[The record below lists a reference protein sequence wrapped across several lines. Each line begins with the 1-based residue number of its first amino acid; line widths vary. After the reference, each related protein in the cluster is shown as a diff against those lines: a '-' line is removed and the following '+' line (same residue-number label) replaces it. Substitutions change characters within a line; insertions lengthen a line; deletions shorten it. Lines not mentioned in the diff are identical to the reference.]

1 MVRDLANGVY
11 VRELATKVA
20 IVTGAASGIG
30 RAAARRFAAARMR
43 VVLADI
49 DAVAL
54 AAVADEITAGGQEAL
69 AVPTDVRSPAA
80 IESLRD
86 AALDTFGAV
95 HVVHNNAGVV
105 TAGTFEEITL
115 DLWAWVLEVDLWS
128 VIHGVRTFLP
138 LLKAQGEGHIV
149 NTSSTAGL
157 QAMGGIAPYNVAK
170 FGVVALSE
178 TLRVELEGTGIGV
191 SVLCPGS
198 VNTQIVLAERNLPP
212 AVSAATGATAD
223 NFRSKAGAMLATQ
236 GMDPAAVADLVHDA
250 IIDDRFWILT
260 HPGWLDVMTERV
272 AGMREGRLRQGFG
285 G

>member
-1 MVRDLANGVY
+1 VHD
-11 VRELATKVA
+11 LATKVA

-30 RAAARRFAAARMR
+30 RATARRLAAAGMR

-49 DAVAL
+49 DDAAL
-54 AAVADEITAGGQEAL
+54 AAAADELTAAGHQAL
-69 AVPTDVRSPAA
+69 AVPTDVRSSAA

-86 AALDTFGAV
+86 AALDAFGAV

-105 TAGTFEEITL
+105 AAGSIEEITV
-115 DLWAWVLEVDLWS
+115 DLWTWVLEVDLWS

-157 QAMGGIAPYNVAK
+157 QAMAGIAPYNVAK

-178 TLRVELEGTGIGV
+178 TLRVELEGTGVGV

-198 VNTQIVLAERNLPP
+198 VNTQIVHAERNLPP

-223 NFRSKAGAMLATQ
+223 NFRAKAGAMLASQ

-250 IIDDRFWILT
+250 IVDDRFWIVT
-260 HPGWLDVMTERV
+260 HPGWLDVMTDRV
-272 AGMREGRLRQGFG
+272 AAMRDGRLHHGFG